1 MQKDEEISPSFV
13 LALWTADVA
22 RLLVAVCLVA
32 QQEAV
37 RAVVRDEGRES
48 RCFFCPSLPMI
59 HTELCIAYAA
69 DYWGCASA
77 DDSANSWLQEFHS
90 ANWPTARMRRCQT
103 DTGNQK
109 RCVKTSVRPNVERV
123 RWQGLNVD
131 GKIEGYWSVLHA
143 LPSCLCLLL
152 IRITPFSLLP
162 LIH

>member
-1 MQKDEEISPSFV
+1 MQKDEEISPSSV
-13 LALWTADVA
+13 LTLWTGDVA
-22 RLLVAVCLVA
+22 QLLVSVCLVA

-48 RCFFCPSLPMI
+48 RCFFSPPLPWFIPSFAWLTRLI
-59 HTELCIAYAA
+59 TV
-69 DYWGCASA
+69 SA
-77 DDSANSWLQEFHS
+77 DDSVNSGLQEFHS

-109 RCVKTSVRPNVERV
+109 RCVKSLSGQMWSV
-123 RWQGLNVD
+123 WDDKGINVD

-143 LPSCLCLLL
+143 IPSCLCLLL

-162 LIH
+162 PIH